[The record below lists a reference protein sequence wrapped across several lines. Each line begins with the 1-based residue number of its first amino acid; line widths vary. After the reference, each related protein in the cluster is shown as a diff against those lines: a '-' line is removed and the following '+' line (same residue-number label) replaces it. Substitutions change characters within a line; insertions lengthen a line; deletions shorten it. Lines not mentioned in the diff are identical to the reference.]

1 MGYYELN
8 QLVLNTLMPLQA
20 AGNATI
26 LVCMPTFLRGGIS
39 SINLANPC
47 CGQWSE
53 SMQLCEKKMLI
64 RGIITA

>member
-26 LVCMPTFLRGGIS
+26 LVCMPTFLRGPDF
-39 SINLANPC
+39 INQSCQSLL
-47 CGQWSE
+47 GSVELSE
-53 SMQLCEKKMLI
+53 SMQLCEKRCKFV
-64 RGIITA
+64 A